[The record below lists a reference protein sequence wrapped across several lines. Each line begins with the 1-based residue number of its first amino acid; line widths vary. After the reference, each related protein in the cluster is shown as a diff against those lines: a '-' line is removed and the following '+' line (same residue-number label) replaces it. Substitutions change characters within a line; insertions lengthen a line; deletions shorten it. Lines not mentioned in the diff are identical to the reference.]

1 MKRLVTL
8 LILLTIVLSY
18 SFGQGRMFQ
27 RNFFGF
33 SLLNSKQ
40 KVMNTLKQKGYRFK
54 QMNAGNLQLL
64 LMQPVDFGGVHWNEV
79 ELSFYQNQL
88 FAVRFNK
95 PKDNQTFTELKRV
108 AIDLVNKYG
117 RDMFEINTW
126 WNDPSRITSVS
137 GMDKNGTCVILDWVW
152 GLTLKYYDQRV
163 AYSSAN
169 PGAGD
174 L

>member
-1 MKRLVTL
+1 ML
-8 LILLTIVLSY
+8 LLTTTIC
-18 SFGQGRMFQ
+18 FGQGRAFQ
-27 RNFFGF
+27 RSFFGF

-54 QMNAGNLQLL
+54 QMKAGNLQIL
-64 LMQPVDFGGVHWNEV
+64 LMQPVSFGGIHWNEV
-79 ELSFYQNQL
+79 ELSFYRNQL

-95 PKDNQTFTELKRV
+95 PKDDQVFSELKKL
-108 AIDLVNKYG
+108 AIDFVNKYG

-126 WNDPSRITSVS
+126 WNDPSKITSLS
-137 GMDKNGTCVILDWVW
+137 GMDRYGTCVILDWVW

-169 PGAGD
+169 PGSGD